1 MELHRP
7 VVSVYTVPT
16 GRSRGGRHAGL
27 GLHDRGICEVSAGDA
42 TGTGWTYGPAAVGDF
57 LTAELAM
64 GVRHEQVPVY
74 DSGGF
79 TTYHDTLPHCLEGVG
94 GAPTAAQLNGWVHG
108 QHIPHVK
115 IKIGEGWGRE
125 VTRDLHRVRSAR
137 HVVGPDA
144 ELYVDAASTCP
155 ASPG

>member
-1 MELHRP
+1 
-7 VVSVYTVPT
+7 
-16 GRSRGGRHAGL
+16 
-27 GLHDRGICEVSAGDA
+27 VSAGDA

-94 GAPTAAQLNGWVHG
+94 GAPR
-108 QHIPHVK
+108 P
-115 IKIGEGWGRE
+115 
-125 VTRDLHRVRSAR
+125 RS
-137 HVVGPDA
+137 
-144 ELYVDAASTCP
+144 
-155 ASPG
+155 